1 MVPVLQELLEE
12 AVAVHAQGP
21 TNTLHTAKV
30 GLAGPLHIEGH
41 PVPHTAQ
48 EGDPRVIL
56 VEDLQGNQRCWA
68 SSPEDLRPGR
78 QTPEAMRPPLP

>member
-21 TNTLHTAKV
+21 TDTLNTAKI
-30 GLAGPLHIEGH
+30 GLAGPLHIESH

-48 EGDPRVIL
+48 EGDP
-56 VEDLQGNQRCWA
+56 
-68 SSPEDLRPGR
+68 
-78 QTPEAMRPPLP
+78 